1 MAAPDAPFIP
11 VWQGTYAALPETPQQ
26 TEAVL
31 RDRPDGGRLPSVP
44 TGTAFDCVFPYY
56 PALLLIPAWRNRSD
70 GAVGVLIDH
79 IIYGVGILAELV
91 T

>member
-1 MAAPDAPFIP
+1 MVVVYPAFLL
-11 VWQGTYAALPETPQQ
+11 GLPLT
-26 TEAVL
+26 
-31 RDRPDGGRLPSVP
+31 
-44 TGTAFDCVFPYY
+44 VFLPYY
-56 PALLLIPAWRNRSD
+56 PALLLIPAWRNRSN